1 MTRPLPGN
9 RGGQLMRLMSVHRLR
24 PGTDRERKEAR
35 DAKIF
40 CLGTE
45 DEAEIEVWLV
55 VGQLELLDRH

>member
-1 MTRPLPGN
+1 
-9 RGGQLMRLMSVHRLR
+9 MRLMSVHRPR
-24 PGTDRERKEAR
+24 PGTDRDRDRKEAR

>member
-1 MTRPLPGN
+1 
-9 RGGQLMRLMSVHRLR
+9 MRLMSVHRPR